1 MIFSHKTP
9 LLFFALL
16 MLTLNSCHLFQSTK
30 VSTIEI
36 NKASEWSSKDQPPTF
51 QACEILEGAEARA
64 CFDSIVSNSITDF
77 IYSNPLESKALV
89 DDEIRLL
96 IQIDKAGNF
105 SLISTVLS
113 NSTAAAMPALESLM
127 EQAVSN
133 LPQAIPAI
141 KTNVGELVSTQV
153 ELPIRIIAQAQ
164 N

>member
-1 MIFSHKTP
+1 M
-9 LLFFALL
+9 
-16 MLTLNSCHLFQSTK
+16 
-30 VSTIEI
+30 
-36 NKASEWSSKDQPPTF
+36 
-51 QACEILEGAEARA
+51 
-64 CFDSIVSNSITDF
+64 
-77 IYSNPLESKALV
+77 V

-133 LPQAIPAI
+133 LPQAIPAV